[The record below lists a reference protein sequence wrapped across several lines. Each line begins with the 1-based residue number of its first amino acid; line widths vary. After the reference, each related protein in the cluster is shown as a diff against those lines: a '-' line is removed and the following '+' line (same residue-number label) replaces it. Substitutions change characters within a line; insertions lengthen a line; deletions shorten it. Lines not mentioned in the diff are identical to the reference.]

1 MGLKEEAYKILHA
14 AYQVALYAPNSS
26 CCHQAFINFV
36 IDNTHLT
43 YKYILFTAILS
54 KAADE
59 SINPLC
65 LQKQSMLSG
74 AYDARTVCHKVIVPF
89 EMEILEKAANCFCAS
104 RLFQSSSQA
113 LAIYS

>member
-65 LQKQSMLSG
+65 LQKQSMFLVHMTQEPSVIKSLSHLKWK
-74 AYDARTVCHKVIVPF
+74 Y
-89 EMEILEKAANCFCAS
+89 
-104 RLFQSSSQA
+104 
-113 LAIYS
+113 